1 MKFNIA
7 TFLLCIDIHEYS
19 AHNMIIESKGVPK
32 KREPSC
38 SFFFSSRSSIAVKES
53 HHE

>member
-32 KREPSC
+32 NANPLALF
-38 SFFFSSRSSIAVKES
+38 SFVPTHRSQ
-53 HHE
+53 

>member
-7 TFLLCIDIHEYS
+7 TIKICIDIHEYS

-32 KREPSC
+32 NANPLAL
-38 SFFFSSRSSIAVKES
+38 FLLFPLIDRSKGVSP
-53 HHE
+53 

>member
-32 KREPSC
+32 SANPLAL
-38 SFFFSSRSSIAVKES
+38 FLLFPLTDRSKGVSP
-53 HHE
+53 

>member
-32 KREPSC
+32 NANPLALFLFFPLIDC
-38 SFFFSSRSSIAVKES
+38 SKGVSP
-53 HHE
+53 

>member
-32 KREPSC
+32 NANPLAL
-38 SFFFSSRSSIAVKES
+38 FFFPLIDCSKGVSP
-53 HHE
+53 

>member
-32 KREPSC
+32 ARILLL
-38 SFFFSSRSSIAVKES
+38 FFLLFPFTNRSKGVSS
-53 HHE
+53 

>member
-32 KREPSC
+32 NANPQL
-38 SFFFSSRSSIAVKES
+38 FFLLFPLIDRSKGVSP
-53 HHE
+53 